1 MNCETWW
8 RYELWVD
15 PQFLVLSC
23 RICRI
28 ICCWLSSQ
36 NQSFLFQPL
45 DSQFEFDAISV
56 HHNWCCFIV
65 CFAATTKG
73 GSTNLSLN
81 CSPCQLIIFQLIDI
95 SFQHLFALI
104 INHWFLN
111 SHLVFYSTTKEIL
124 FSSIVFLK
132 PSTKSWGRIWQGV
145 AGLEQR

>member
-1 MNCETWW
+1 MNT
-8 RYELWVD
+8 YFYVLQFVDVASELMNHFKNNEKSFLL
-15 PQFLVLSC
+15 QFLVLSC

-124 FSSIVFLK
+124 FS
-132 PSTKSWGRIWQGV
+132 
-145 AGLEQR
+145 